1 MIASR
6 LIDTWVVMDGDLGD
20 TPSYAK
26 APPVKG
32 GSPKADLA
40 ATLKSPKFRAALHD
54 ESVASTSVDGPG
66 NLGDAGADDV
76 RFYLAQIGRIPLL
89 TAAQELQAATA
100 IKVGL
105 AEIHR
110 AKDDLAD
117 RIRLHALSRDED
129 RLRRLMQAW
138 HGLLGMDAPTVDAM
152 VASMARVLL
161 ERDSRAHAYF
171 CTLAACLDRRVAT
184 PAALAPL
191 LARVHSGDSTVLDAL
206 RGLLSELGCSS
217 AGSERLVSRLRH
229 LVDEKPRT
237 VSGLQSQ
244 RQPGT
249 QEDSVGNVGYE
260 PAPRSTIRLAGKWLE
275 DSAPARALAD
285 LLAIGRQ
292 DAEALLAD
300 RPLPVDQHGWCALL
314 AQQIRCDLPAAQT
327 ILRGWELDGA
337 VVARGDAARTRL
349 VESNLR
355 LVVSVAK
362 HFRSSGVQL
371 LDLIQEGNIGLL
383 RAVEMY
389 DPDKGFRFSTYATWW
404 IRQSVS
410 RAIASQGRAIRL
422 PVYVRDQL
430 RAITRAEH
438 ELMQVLGRSPTYG
451 ELALHTGI
459 QAERIAEIKRCL
471 DEPVSLDMMIGDDEN
486 LSLGDMLEDTSVAR
500 PVDTIVQQ
508 QLRSRV
514 QAVLGT
520 LSTRERDVL
529 LLRFGLDGGRNH
541 TLEEI
546 AGQFRVTRERIRQ
559 IEVRCM
565 RKLRHPSRLDTLAD
579 FMH

>member
-6 LIDTWVVMDGDLGD
+6 LIDTWVVMDGDLGE
-20 TPSYAK
+20 TPSYSK

-32 GSPKADLA
+32 GSSKVDLA
-40 ATLKSPKFRAALHD
+40 TTLKSPEFRTTLHD
-54 ESVASTSVDGPG
+54 ESVTRTAVDGPG
-66 NLGDAGADDV
+66 NLDDAGADDV

-89 TAAQELQAATA
+89 TATQELQAATA

-117 RIRLHALSRDED
+117 RIRLYAVSRDGD
-129 RLRRLMQAW
+129 RMNRLIQTW
-138 HGLLGMDAPTVDAM
+138 HDLLGPDVPAVDAM
-152 VASMARVLL
+152 AASVTRILH
-161 ERDSRAHAYF
+161 ERESRARGYF
-171 CTLAACLDRRVAT
+171 STLASCLEQRLAA

-191 LARVHSGDSTVLDAL
+191 LARVHSGDSAVLDAL

-217 AGSERLVSRLRH
+217 AGSERLVSRVRPLID
-229 LVDEKPRT
+229 VKPRT
-237 VSGLQSQ
+237 VSGVQSQ
-244 RQPGT
+244 RQPGM
-249 QEDSVGNVGYE
+249 QEDAGEKASSE
-260 PAPRSTIRLAGKWLE
+260 AAPRSTIRLAGKWLE

-292 DAEALLAD
+292 DAEMLLAD
-300 RPLPVDQHGWCALL
+300 RPLPVDEDDWCARL
-314 AQQIRCDLPAAQT
+314 ARQIQCDLPAAHA

-362 HFRSSGVQL
+362 HFRSRGVQL

-430 RAITRAEH
+430 RTITRAEH
-438 ELMQVLGRSPTYG
+438 ELMQVLGRSATFG
-451 ELALHTGI
+451 ELELQTGI

-486 LSLGDMLEDTSVAR
+486 LSLGDMLEDTSVVR
-500 PVDTIVQQ
+500 PVDTMVQQ

-546 AGQFRVTRERIRQ
+546 ASQFRVTRERIRQ